1 MLKRKRNTKKKME
14 SLVDGLTF
22 SSQFLSQSQLEEK
35 IKKQVE
41 SISRTYD
48 ETSDRLK
55 SLLNEWNC
63 LYTLMSRYE
72 VLVDIK
78 LLIMGTKYPLLL
90 EE

>member
-1 MLKRKRNTKKKME
+1 
-14 SLVDGLTF
+14 
-22 SSQFLSQSQLEEK
+22 
-35 IKKQVE
+35 
-41 SISRTYD
+41 
-48 ETSDRLK
+48 
-55 SLLNEWNC
+55 